1 MMEIGHAHDPHD
13 GKGIS
18 KRRLLLVIFFNVI
31 ITIVEYVA
39 GVLSGSLALLSDAGH
54 NLSDVLA
61 LLLGYAGEKV
71 SEWKPGAR
79 FTFGLRRFEILVAL
93 VNALALVG
101 IGGVIVR
108 AAIVRFLHPVNIDT
122 GILIPVALVGLFG
135 NAFSI
140 LVLHRD
146 RKQSL
151 NLRAAFLHLLF
162 DTISS
167 VGVVLVGVVLLFKP
181 WYWLDLA
188 ISIGIVVMMVWSTWG
203 VISQSLRVFMQAVPD
218 RIDPGR
224 VRAAI
229 LELEGVNDVHGLHI
243 WSVDSNEIFLS
254 CHIRMNQGRM
264 TTDAM
269 IQIINNLL
277 AVEFDIRHTTIQIE
291 EDDLCGKEGATT
303 RCP

>member
-1 MMEIGHAHDPHD
+1 MK
-13 GKGIS
+13 KGLS
-18 KRRLLLVIFFNVI
+18 KRRLLLVTFFNVI

-79 FTFGLRRFEILVAL
+79 FSFGLRRFEILVAL
-93 VNALALVG
+93 VNALALLG

-146 RKQSL
+146 RERSL
-151 NLRAAFLHLLF
+151 NLKAAFLHLLF
-162 DTISS
+162 DTMSS
-167 VGVVLVGVVLLFKP
+167 VGVVLVGVVILFKP

-218 RIDPGR
+218 RIDPER
-224 VRAAI
+224 VRAAV
-229 LELEGVNDVHGLHI
+229 LGLVGVNGMHGLHI

-254 CHIRMNQGRM
+254 CHVCINRDAA
-264 TTDAM
+264 TTDTM
-269 IQIINNLL
+269 IRKVNSLL
-277 AVEFDIRHTTIQIE
+277 AAEFNIRHTTIQIE
-291 EDDLCGKEGATT
+291 LDDLCGQEGARTG
-303 RCP
+303 CP